1 MLSPDISSGHAH
13 AEERYLLL
21 RASSYGHVGPAE
33 VDGPD
38 PASVPRVQP
47 RLWLVVGLLVLF
59 AGSGRASAQP
69 AEDAEPQGRYLF
81 GSSLSLTPALS
92 MVVGRDTNAIRTDT
106 GSAAGEVYM
115 VPQVEGWLGRGRVRL
130 NFANAVEFSR
140 QQTAGKLGGATV
152 LNQYHVARIDAGG
165 ARVALQTV
173 GGYRDHYAPPTD
185 FVGFQ
190 QGLKSRRIERELGAT
205 VAVTPGGRLSYRGQI
220 NRTGLRYDA
229 DERFRGASLEQ
240 NLNRDTTLFGA
251 EAQLALTPL
260 SSISMSVSG
269 YRDRFLQ
276 APERDGNGLRAL
288 IGGAFSPRA
297 LLSGRA
303 EVGYLQY
310 ETVRGRARYG
320 GPAYNLGLS
329 FARAPLF
336 LDVSGRRS
344 IDFSFD
350 PSQGFY
356 VSNGL
361 DVFSL
366 LSLGAWEAFG
376 RASFRGLSPRGPTA
390 AREPFRV
397 IEGYK
402 TGIVRRF
409 ALATRIGADV
419 ERYVTGGVGGFSG
432 VRTTL
437 FLTYGSTR
445 LQRLDRPLPGGF

>member
-1 MLSPDISSGHAH
+1 MLRPDISPCHHHATG
-13 AEERYLLL
+13 RYLLA
-21 RASSYGHVGPAE
+21 RTSSYGP
-33 VDGPD
+33 DGTATD
-38 PASVPRVQP
+38 NGANPASAPGVHP
-47 RLWLVVGLLVLF
+47 RLWLVVGVLVLF
-59 AGSGRASAQP
+59 AGSGRAAAQP
-69 AEDAEPQGRYLF
+69 AEDAPQGRYLF
-81 GSSLSLTPALS
+81 GSSLSLTPAVS
-92 MVVGRDTNAIRTDT
+92 MVIGRDTNAIRTDT
-106 GSAAGEVYM
+106 GSAAGEVYV

-130 NFANAVEFSR
+130 NFADAVEFSK
-140 QQTAGKLGGATV
+140 QQTADKLGGATV

-165 ARVALQTV
+165 ARVALQAM

-205 VAVTPGGRLSYRGQI
+205 LAVTPGGRLSYRAQL

-240 NLNRDTTLFGA
+240 NLNRDTTTFGA
-251 EAQLALTPL
+251 ESQLAITPL
-260 SSISMSVSG
+260 SSLSVSVSG

-288 IGGAFSPRA
+288 IGGTFSPRA

-320 GPAYNLGLS
+320 GPAYNLGLTFS
-329 FARAPLF
+329 RTPLL

-366 LSLGAWEAFG
+366 LSLGAVWEVFG
-376 RASFRGLSPRGPTA
+376 RASFRGLSPRGPSA

-402 TGIVRRF
+402 SGLVRR
-409 ALATRIGADV
+409 LGLTTRVGADV
-419 ERYVTGGVGGFSG
+419 ERYVTGGLGGFSG
-432 VRTTL
+432 VRATM
-437 FLTYGSTR
+437 FLIYGSTR